1 LASLDLWRKW
11 GTFSEDEIARM
22 TEAEFI
28 SDLYILI
35 LQGVTEKSQV
45 TLGRFYEHY
54 DAHFKERDRVER
66 RLNSILTALDNV
78 FGDKMKESQLSGRI
92 VLYAL
97 VVALYDILFGLGSP
111 LVTFTSKTKIDNF
124 ENKLDRLSNKLKNR
138 EKLPEDVQ
146 DALLSRPCSKLN
158 RAVLTSFTK
167 KILSMP

>member
-1 LASLDLWRKW
+1 MNATGTRLNKQELRNAEYFGEFIKSVYDTALASLDLWRKW

-66 RLNSILTALDNV
+66 RLNSILTAP
-78 FGDKMKESQLSGRI
+78 R
-92 VLYAL
+92 
-97 VVALYDILFGLGSP
+97 
-111 LVTFTSKTKIDNF
+111 
-124 ENKLDRLSNKLKNR
+124 
-138 EKLPEDVQ
+138 
-146 DALLSRPCSKLN
+146 
-158 RAVLTSFTK
+158 
-167 KILSMP
+167 